1 MSSSS
6 DSSRS
11 PSPAPAKSKGKSK
24 GKKATERPEEQDLN
38 WAYAPPPTFKLVK
51 DVHDSEDWD
60 WEALNEDK
68 GLELWLIRVPE
79 GVQPKHL
86 NNVSIQLPSSSASSS
101 KVGEISRKRGS
112 YDIHEYRDDAIH
124 QSKLGEEI
132 KNITCV
138 LPKRKGKGEMR
149 LAPRPI
155 ARRLVVSA
163 QEVTATPP
171 EETDPTLEQQ
181 NPKRFSYPKNLLKHK
196 FMPYGSRSH
205 LQSPSE
211 DVEMDVEVPQTQE
224 KEKEKSKKKRKE
236 PTDDSA
242 SPRKSN
248 KKTKVAK

>member
-101 KVGEISRKRGS
+101 K
-112 YDIHEYRDDAIH
+112 
-124 QSKLGEEI
+124 SKLGEEI

-149 LAPRPI
+149 LGVFQLLKAILLVLVSDVFVAPRPI

-242 SPRKSN
+242 SPRKPN

>member
-6 DSSRS
+6 ESLRS
-11 PSPAPAKSKGKSK
+11 PSPVPAKKKGKSK
-24 GKKATERPEEQDLN
+24 GKATDRPEEQDPN
-38 WAYAPPPTFKLVK
+38 WAYAPPSTFKLVK

-60 WEALNEDK
+60 WEAINENK

-86 NNVSIQLPSSSASSS
+86 KDISIQLPSSSASSS
-101 KVGEISRKRGS
+101 KVGEISRKRGN
-112 YDIHEYRDDAIH
+112 YDIHEYRDDAINH
-124 QSKLGEEI
+124 SKLGEEI
-132 KNITCV
+132 KNMTCV
-138 LPKRKGKGEMR
+138 LPTRNKKGEMR

-171 EETDPTLEQQ
+171 EETDPTLERQ
-181 NPKRFSYPKNLLKHK
+181 NPKRFSYPKDLLKHK

-211 DVEMDVEVPQTQE
+211 DVDMDVEVPQTQE
-224 KEKEKSKKKRKE
+224 KEKDKSKKKRKE
-236 PTDDSA
+236 PIDDSP
-242 SPRKSN
+242 SLRKPN